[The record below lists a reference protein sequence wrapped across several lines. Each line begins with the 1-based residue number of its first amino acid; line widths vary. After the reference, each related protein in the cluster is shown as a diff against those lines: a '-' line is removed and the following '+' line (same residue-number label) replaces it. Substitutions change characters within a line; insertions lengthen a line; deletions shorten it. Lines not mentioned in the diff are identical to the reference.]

1 VEGIRSKGDKD
12 GIGSPSGGGRRKSR
26 GERERGGGG
35 ERESDTV
42 GEKRRN
48 AEGCKENREGL
59 SRSALWWG

>member
-1 VEGIRSKGDKD
+1 VEE
-12 GIGSPSGGGRRKSR
+12 GGKAE
-26 GERERGGGG
+26 ERERERGGGGG